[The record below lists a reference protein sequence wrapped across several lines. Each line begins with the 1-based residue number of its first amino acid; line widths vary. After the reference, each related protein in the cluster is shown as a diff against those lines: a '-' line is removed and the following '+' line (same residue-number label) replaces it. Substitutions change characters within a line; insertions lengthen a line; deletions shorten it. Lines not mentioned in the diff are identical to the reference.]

1 MLQSFNS
8 AILLTNL
15 SVITTQSFVYVKD
28 FEETDHECDLNVK
41 HPTS

>member
-28 FEETDHECDLNVK
+28 FEETECDLNVK